1 MRGYLL
7 GTTLIL
13 FLPIILTAMTV
24 LQREHLMLIAPCV
37 SDFMSNSFRPQQGHL
52 ISTTLSSM

>member
-24 LQREHLMLIAPCV
+24 LQREHLMLIAP
-37 SDFMSNSFRPQQGHL
+37 
-52 ISTTLSSM
+52 